1 MKAFIISQFSYCPLV
16 LIFHNR
22 NTENRVSKIHE
33 RSLRLVY
40 DDSPHLSFH
49 ELLIKDKSVSIHQR
63 NLQSMATETF
73 KVKNGVSTGV
83 TEDNLQF
90 VNKPYDLR
98 NNRILLGK
106 RNRTV
111 FYGTESL
118 SFFAPR
124 ICELTPQSL
133 KDETELS
140 HFKIKIKTWN
150 YQSMPMQT
158 V

>member
-1 MKAFIISQFSYCPLV
+1 MSQICKKASKKIHALSMICKNMDQKKRRMIMKAFMISQFSYCALV
-16 LIFHNR
+16 LIFHKR

-49 ELLIKDKSVSIHQR
+49 ELLIKNKSFSIHQR
-63 NLQSMATETF
+63 NLQFLTTETF

-83 TEDNLQF
+83 TDDNFQF

-106 RNRTV
+106 RNRTD
-111 FYGTESL
+111 F
-118 SFFAPR
+118 
-124 ICELTPQSL
+124 
-133 KDETELS
+133 
-140 HFKIKIKTWN
+140 
-150 YQSMPMQT
+150 
-158 V
+158 